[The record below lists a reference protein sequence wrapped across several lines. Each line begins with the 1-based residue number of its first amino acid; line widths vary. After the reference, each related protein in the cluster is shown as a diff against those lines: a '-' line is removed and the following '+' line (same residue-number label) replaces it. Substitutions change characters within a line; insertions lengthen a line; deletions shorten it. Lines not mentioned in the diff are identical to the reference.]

1 MDMPVDLVLVRHAES
16 EGCLAHERSKHGD
29 DSDWQN
35 PDFRNRHTSRYR
47 LSDKGRS
54 QAQIAGQWIKEN
66 VSKKFDWYIC
76 SEYVRAMETAA
87 LLDLDN
93 AHWHTDFFLRE
104 RDRGILSNLSRS
116 EVRTRHQE
124 ELAREELD
132 PFYHAPPGGESIAS
146 VCMRVARVVSHLRQT
161 CSGYKVLLVCH
172 GNIMWGFRITLENI
186 KQAEFLRMIQDP
198 QEKIHNCQILHYS
211 RRNPFNG
218 IVESDINWMRS
229 ICPWDE
235 KPDHSSWHRIVRRTF
250 NNTDLLGLVA
260 HIPQA
265 VNNRPEEMDQ
275 LSPKRSTTLPNALS
289 QKSSATTN
297 NEDEGTDD
305 LASEQVSNNNSL
317 KAVNQDGG
325 GRGRPRKYS
334 LAEY

>member
-29 DSDWQN
+29 ESDWQN
-35 PDFRNRHTSRYR
+35 PDFRHRHTSRYR

-66 VSKKFDWYIC
+66 ISKKFDWYIC

-87 LLDLDN
+87 LLDLEKAN
-93 AHWHTDFFLRE
+93 WHTDFFLRE
-104 RDRGILSNLSRS
+104 RDRGILSNLTRS
-116 EVRTRHQE
+116 EVRTRHQD

-146 VCMRVARVVSHLRQT
+146 VCMRVARVISHLRQT

-172 GNIMWGFRITLENI
+172 GNIMWGFRISLESI

-235 KPDHSSWHRIVRRTF
+235 KPAQSSWHRIARRTF
-250 NNTDLLGLVA
+250 NNADLLSLVA

-275 LSPKRSTTLPNALS
+275 LSPKRPTLPPTD
-289 QKSSATTN
+289 KKD
-297 NEDEGTDD
+297 NEDEGSAVDA
-305 LASEQVSNNNSL
+305 LAREESNNNSL
-317 KAVNQDGG
+317 KPVNQDG
-325 GRGRPRKYS
+325 RGTRPRKYS